1 MNVSVRKI
9 TAVFLIWTLFFSSFT
24 TIIFAVEDQFEVLL
38 SVTSNDTT
46 APSVPSGLSSTAVST
61 SQINLSW
68 AASTDNVAVTG
79 YHVFRDNSLIA
90 TSTLTIYSDTGLVAN
105 TAYSYAVSA
114 IDAVFNESARSA
126 TSTATTLS
134 EVVVDAGGGGGGGSS
149 TSNPLITN
157 LQVFPGLNQALI
169 TWDTRKETIST
180 VSWGQTQNYE
190 LGLSA
195 EAFYLNNHQ
204 IVIPNL
210 QAGTDYFFRIEIT
223 DGGGRKNFVE
233 SGFRTLGIA
242 EDILNPINF
251 RATPREKSI
260 DLSWNNPS
268 TPNFEEVRILRST
281 KFYPADPF
289 DGEVVYEGRDEFVT
303 DVDTVAGT
311 RYYYTIFAKNKD
323 GQYSSGVVVNAQ
335 IALPGEP
342 PPKQEDVFESLPKAP
357 SVHPI
362 IQKLSLFDFDFIQDG
377 ERKQLFDGDTV
388 LIDGNKNLT
397 VSLDYSK
404 VPEILKSVVVTLS
417 DPQDDTKT
425 FSFLLRVN
433 SEKSRYVAT
442 IGALGKTGTF
452 GVGISIVD
460 FKNQGLK
467 KIKGSLLASSATASE
482 GRSIIQ
488 NLNAMIIE
496 NFWKLIIAL
505 LLLAFIAEGLK
516 KIFKKNRKTDKYNEN
531 KEEREKA
538 KYVKNY

>member
-195 EAFYLNNHQ
+195 
-204 IVIPNL
+204 
-210 QAGTDYFFRIEIT
+210 
-223 DGGGRKNFVE
+223 
-233 SGFRTLGIA
+233 
-242 EDILNPINF
+242 
-251 RATPREKSI
+251 
-260 DLSWNNPS
+260 
-268 TPNFEEVRILRST
+268 
-281 KFYPADPF
+281 
-289 DGEVVYEGRDEFVT
+289 
-303 DVDTVAGT
+303 
-311 RYYYTIFAKNKD
+311 
-323 GQYSSGVVVNAQ
+323 
-335 IALPGEP
+335 
-342 PPKQEDVFESLPKAP
+342 
-357 SVHPI
+357 
-362 IQKLSLFDFDFIQDG
+362 
-377 ERKQLFDGDTV
+377 
-388 LIDGNKNLT
+388 
-397 VSLDYSK
+397 
-404 VPEILKSVVVTLS
+404 
-417 DPQDDTKT
+417 
-425 FSFLLRVN
+425 
-433 SEKSRYVAT
+433 
-442 IGALGKTGTF
+442 
-452 GVGISIVD
+452 
-460 FKNQGLK
+460 
-467 KIKGSLLASSATASE
+467 
-482 GRSIIQ
+482 
-488 NLNAMIIE
+488 
-496 NFWKLIIAL
+496 
-505 LLLAFIAEGLK
+505 
-516 KIFKKNRKTDKYNEN
+516 
-531 KEEREKA
+531 
-538 KYVKNY
+538 